1 MGKIGKCTFA
11 NTLYMYMYVLA
22 WSASTIFT
30 LTYFDIKTESILKN
44 KFYKYMY
51 IYLQIKILALV
62 HKNWTVTLYI
72 ITCKS
77 VIKFYCSQ

>member
-30 LTYFDIKTESILKN
+30 LTYFDIKTESIL
-44 KFYKYMY
+44 
-51 IYLQIKILALV
+51 
-62 HKNWTVTLYI
+62 
-72 ITCKS
+72 
-77 VIKFYCSQ
+77 